1 MKTDQ
6 SNGGSN
12 AHSGKCASEKSDRIH
27 STGTFNA
34 TSDVA
39 TGGTSKRCLETM
51 EPVKTYPKATT
62 PGGGK

>member
-27 STGTFNA
+27 STGTFNV

-39 TGGTSKRCLETM
+39 TGGMSKRFLTTVP
-51 EPVKTYPKATT
+51 PVKTIPGATT